1 MLGHVNSAYSGCS
14 HGGESLSQIFRLACL
29 CWGLG
34 LAGNARLLLPG
45 EGTGKTPGGDLLGT
59 TGWLLGRGHRGASS
73 GQPPCSGALRRRRR
87 RLAPWRSA
95 HLGPSSPGSDT
106 CVLFSQPLSFC
117 PSILGG
123 AQGSPAAIPT
133 LSAPSPSSQPSR
145 SPGPAGPSPAPLLL
159 LFRVF
164 FFNSATEQT
173 IGTCVEMTDR
183 RDAGLRFAGE
193 TEGFCCWLFSRQY
206 FFLGWIYSWQEK

>member
-1 MLGHVNSAYSGCS
+1 MPVLG
-14 HGGESLSQIFRLACL
+14 
-29 CWGLG
+29 
-34 LAGNARLLLPG
+34 AGPGWECATPLPG
-45 EGTGKTPGGDLLGT
+45 EGTGNA
-59 TGWLLGRGHRGASS
+59 GRRPAGHRVAPGQGGRWQRARGAFS

-95 HLGPSSPGSDT
+95 QFGPTSPGSDT

-123 AQGSPAAIPT
+123 AWGSPPAIPA

-159 LFRVF
+159 LFRGV
-164 FFNSATEQT
+164 FNSATEQT

-183 RDAGLRFAGE
+183 RDAGLCFAGE
-193 TEGFCCWLFSRQY
+193 IEGFCCWLFSRQY

>member
-1 MLGHVNSAYSGCS
+1 MEGRASRRYLGWRACA
-14 HGGESLSQIFRLACL
+14 GGWA
-29 CWGLG
+29 WLG
-34 LAGNARLLLPG
+34 MRGSFCP
-45 EGTGKTPGGDLLGT
+45 
-59 TGWLLGRGHRGASS
+59 GRGRGKRRAATCWAPRGGSWAGRCQRAQGASS

-159 LFRVF
+159 LFRFF

-173 IGTCVEMTDR
+173 IRTCVEMTDR